1 MRADSRGALHIDRAT
16 VHIYNDV
23 VTDCQALPRAFA
35 DVLGGEERVKNA
47 IANLVGNAAA
57 RVLDDNHYLTLAVPG
72 SNRDASLLSP
82 GAPPSPAGV
91 PAPADMTP
99 P

>member
-57 RVLDDNHYLTLAVPG
+57 RVLDDNHYLTLVVAG
-72 SNRDASLLSP
+72 SNRDASLLAA
-82 GAPPSPAGV
+82 GADLFRDGV
-91 PAPADMTP
+91 PGVDDKIQQ
-99 P
+99 